1 MLSQVHELD
10 IDDRGRC
17 LGENDLAAVA
27 RRGDASGEVDVVADV
42 ALVGKEGSTGMQP
55 DAHLDRAGD
64 EHLGEGRSGVECAG
78 RGREREEE
86 GVALRVDLDTTLG
99 GARLPD
105 DAPMLCQR
113 LRVGLGAELVQQ
125 LRRPLDVGEEE
136 GHRAGR
142 KLGPH
147 RGPNHEAVAAR
158 GLVTRVVALA

>member
-10 IDDRGRC
+10 IDDRGGC

-42 ALVGKEGSTGMQP
+42 ALVGEEGRTGVQA
-55 DAHLDRAGD
+55 DAHADRAGG

-78 RGREREEE
+78 RCRECEEE

-99 GARLPD
+99 GTRLPD
-105 DAPMLCQR
+105 DTPMLCQR
-113 LRVGLGAELVQQ
+113 LRVRLGAELVQQ

-136 GHRAGR
+136 GDGSGGQVRTASR
-142 KLGPH
+142 P
-147 RGPNHEAVAAR
+147 ES
-158 GLVTRVVALA
+158 